1 MLAPITAL
9 TKKDSGCKEGKLPE
23 EAYQAFLVLKEKL
36 MQQPIVT
43 YPKREGRF
51 MLRTD
56 TCLGDKDN
64 VGGLGAVLLQQQRT
78 SEDEDKAWKVIAYA
92 SRPLKKHDKKYSAY
106 LVEMAAAVWGIE
118 HFDVYLI
125 GKQFTLVTD
134 HRPLEHL
141 GSVNK
146 KTLNRLQH
154 LMLEYDFTIEYRA
167 GEENA
172 VADYLSR
179 NKTTRTQHQCRNR

>member
-1 MLAPITAL
+1 
-9 TKKDSGCKEGKLPE
+9 
-23 EAYQAFLVLKEKL
+23 
-36 MQQPIVT
+36 
-43 YPKREGRF
+43 
-51 MLRTD
+51 
-56 TCLGDKDN
+56 LG
-64 VGGLGAVLLQQQRT
+64 T
-78 SEDEDKAWKVIAYA
+78 S
-92 SRPLKKHDKKYSAY
+92 
-106 LVEMAAAVWGIE
+106 
-118 HFDVYLI
+118 DVYPI

-141 GSVNK
+141 GAVHT

-179 NKTTRTQHQCRNR
+179 KATTTDSASVQEQVSRLNILFPEAEMDQSKDELMADIIRYMKTGNAPERRKPSTRRGLRD